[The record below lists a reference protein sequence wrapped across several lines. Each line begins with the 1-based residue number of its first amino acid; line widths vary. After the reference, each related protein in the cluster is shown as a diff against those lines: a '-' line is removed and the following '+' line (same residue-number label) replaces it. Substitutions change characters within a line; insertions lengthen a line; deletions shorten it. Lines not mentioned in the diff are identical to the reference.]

1 MHAHAHIH
9 MHAPRHPHKQT
20 HSCTCMNTHTFTHA
34 CSHAMFWHKW
44 YWWLLRK
51 LHDQQHLVIC
61 VPLCVPSL
69 LVCLS
74 GTKIGT
80 SALVK
85 SSIWLLHEGKDKGTV
100 LVPLRCFPGVT
111 PIHSLKKKNHG
122 WQSPYMT
129 AVRQCFALFQ
139 QGILFKKR
147 LSWKT
152 DIEWMINRHPKRGIG
167 I

>member
-1 MHAHAHIH
+1 MHAHAHIR

-61 VPLCVPSL
+61 APLCVPSL

-111 PIHSLKKKNHG
+111 PIHSLKKKIMADNLLT
-122 WQSPYMT
+122 WLQSGNVLLYSSRVSCLRRGFP
-129 AVRQCFALFQ
+129 
-139 QGILFKKR
+139 GKR
-147 LSWKT
+147 TLNEWLI
-152 DIEWMINRHPKRGIG
+152 DIPREE
-167 I
+167 